1 MSQVNVVAAALLQH
15 KHHSGQF
22 FRRRVFAFR
31 LAAVEV
37 LTENATQV
45 ATAEEDG
52 S

>member
-1 MSQVNVVAAALLQH
+1 MAAALLQH

-22 FRRRVFAFR
+22 FGRRVFSFR
-31 LAAVEV
+31 LAADFEV